1 MEFLAGK
8 RSDGF
13 LQKLGPDGV
22 VGGGQEN
29 FQGQI
34 VKQDV
39 GPGRSGQASGGGAG
53 GTEGDLHLE
62 KAAAFSDGSLESSGK
77 TGRKFLN
84 GPGIALKA
92 LLFHDGVEI
101 AGIVKGIE
109 RKADLRKELR
119 NGSLQG
125 AAVRRF
131 RRPAD
136 AKEQKAPRLAD
147 VHMKFFQTLQDFR
160 FRLPGGI

>member
-1 MEFLAGK
+1 M
-8 RSDGF
+8 
-13 LQKLGPDGV
+13 P
-22 VGGGQEN
+22 
-29 FQGQI
+29 
-34 VKQDV
+34 
-39 GPGRSGQASGGGAG
+39 
-53 GTEGDLHLE
+53 GDLRRG
-62 KAAAFSDGSLESSGK
+62 SDSGLKSCGSIRSPILPSGK

-84 GPGIALKA
+84 GPGTALKA
-92 LLFHDGVEI
+92 LLFHDGVKI